1 MPLPCQDAPLARTQK
16 SIVPPLRSISFKSLM
31 KDRVKQV
38 MDYYKLS
45 QLQFAND
52 LAVAPATI
60 SNIYKGKTAP
70 TNNLVQS
77 IHQAFPDVSIN
88 WLLFGEGDMLLSQ
101 SSEPKNAA
109 TATAIAPASE
119 PTLFD
124 ATAIPPMPA
133 SPRRG
138 EQPDSPTNLQILEL
152 LTELKHNSTVEPRV
166 RKIKE
171 IRVFY
176 DHGTYESFG
185 SNK

>member
-1 MPLPCQDAPLARTQK
+1 
-16 SIVPPLRSISFKSLM
+16 M

-88 WLLFGEGDMLLSQ
+88 WLLFGEGDMLVSQ
-101 SSEPKNAA
+101 SSEAKNAA
-109 TATAIAPASE
+109 PSTSIAMTAE
-119 PTLFD
+119 PNLFD
-124 ATAIPPMPA
+124 TMGTPPPPTTA
-133 SPRRG
+133 RRG
-138 EQPDSPTNLQILEL
+138 DQSDSATNLQILEL
-152 LTELKHNSTVEPRV
+152 LTELKQHTTAEPCV

-176 DHGTYESFG
+176 DDGTYESFG